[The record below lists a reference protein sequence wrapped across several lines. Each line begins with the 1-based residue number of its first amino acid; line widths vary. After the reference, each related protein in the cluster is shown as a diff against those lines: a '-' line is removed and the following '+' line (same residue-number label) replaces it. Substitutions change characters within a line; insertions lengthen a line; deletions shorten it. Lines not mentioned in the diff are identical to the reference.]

1 MRATPARTLGL
12 LGAAWVLLATTPGP
26 AAAQRG
32 LQPADYYDLVTVGYV
47 AVAPEGDLVAFTVTR
62 VLEEENSRR
71 REIWMQALENG
82 RPAGDPYSFTAPTG
96 DSYAPRWSPDGSLLS
111 FTSRRGDDDNT
122 TWFVRVSGPGGE
134 AFHIEGV
141 RGAPVWSA
149 DGEWIAYLALAEDAE
164 TEERDGWIAPDAL
177 SNTLD
182 PERFD
187 GRVVT
192 STRYK
197 ADGTLELRPHFSANE
212 SADLYL
218 VSAGGG
224 VPRRLTTLPFDK
236 SGVAWSSDGR
246 TIYFSG
252 DEDQDDESSEVLSR
266 DIWAVRVT
274 DGSVTALTPNP
285 GSEASPSPSPDGT
298 RLAFVFTA
306 ERGAE
311 RDLMVV
317 DVGGGTTEVAVISLG
332 GVVASQSSRVGG
344 DEMDD
349 AIKQFLKKDKGVDVG
364 DRTAEAIKVR
374 LGSAHP
380 LTREFRATVTGR
392 SLLTGLPESV
402 EFSTREIREA
412 LEEPVEAIIDTV
424 KVTLDRTPPELVTDI
439 LDQGIHLAGGG
450 SLLIGL
456 PDRIRA
462 ETGMPTRVVADP
474 LGVVVEGAG
483 IILENFSRYGEM
495 IFGDDGN

>member
-1 MRATPARTLGL
+1 MDLGTANTLVL
-12 LGAAWVLLATTPGP
+12 VLGEGIVLDEPSVVAVNAMDETLLA
-26 AAAQRG
+26 
-32 LQPADYYDLVTVGYV
+32 V
-47 AVAPEGDLVAFTVTR
+47 
-62 VLEEENSRR
+62 
-71 REIWMQALENG
+71 
-82 RPAGDPYSFTAPTG
+82 
-96 DSYAPRWSPDGSLLS
+96 
-111 FTSRRGDDDNT
+111 
-122 TWFVRVSGPGGE
+122 
-134 AFHIEGV
+134 
-141 RGAPVWSA
+141 
-149 DGEWIAYLALAEDAE
+149 
-164 TEERDGWIAPDAL
+164 
-177 SNTLD
+177 
-182 PERFD
+182 
-187 GRVVT
+187 
-192 STRYK
+192 
-197 ADGTLELRPHFSANE
+197 
-212 SADLYL
+212 
-218 VSAGGG
+218 
-224 VPRRLTTLPFDK
+224 
-236 SGVAWSSDGR
+236 
-246 TIYFSG
+246 
-252 DEDQDDESSEVLSR
+252 
-266 DIWAVRVT
+266 
-274 DGSVTALTPNP
+274 
-285 GSEASPSPSPDGT
+285 GSEAKRMIGRTPPHIRAVRPLRDGVIADFENCEKMLRYFIQQVHSRRWAKPRMVICVPSGVT
-298 RLAFVFTA
+298 GVERRAVQEAA
-306 ERGAE
+306 EFAGARPPVYIVDE
-311 RDLMVV
+311 PMAAAIGAGLPIADPTGSMVV

-380 LTREFRATVTGR
+380 LTREFRAAVTGR

>member
-1 MRATPARTLGL
+1 MAEDVVRRPRGQASRRAAFGTRDIAVDLGTANTLVYVRGEGIVL
-12 LGAAWVLLATTPGP
+12 DEPSVVAVNAMDETLLA
-26 AAAQRG
+26 
-32 LQPADYYDLVTVGYV
+32 V
-47 AVAPEGDLVAFTVTR
+47 
-62 VLEEENSRR
+62 
-71 REIWMQALENG
+71 
-82 RPAGDPYSFTAPTG
+82 
-96 DSYAPRWSPDGSLLS
+96 
-111 FTSRRGDDDNT
+111 
-122 TWFVRVSGPGGE
+122 
-134 AFHIEGV
+134 
-141 RGAPVWSA
+141 
-149 DGEWIAYLALAEDAE
+149 
-164 TEERDGWIAPDAL
+164 
-177 SNTLD
+177 
-182 PERFD
+182 
-187 GRVVT
+187 
-192 STRYK
+192 
-197 ADGTLELRPHFSANE
+197 
-212 SADLYL
+212 
-218 VSAGGG
+218 
-224 VPRRLTTLPFDK
+224 
-236 SGVAWSSDGR
+236 
-246 TIYFSG
+246 
-252 DEDQDDESSEVLSR
+252 
-266 DIWAVRVT
+266 
-274 DGSVTALTPNP
+274 
-285 GSEASPSPSPDGT
+285 GSEAKRMIGRTPPHIRAIRPLRGGVIADFENCEKMLRYFIQQVHSRRWAKPRMVICVPSGVT
-298 RLAFVFTA
+298 GVERRAVQEAA
-306 ERGAE
+306 EFAGARPPVYIVDE
-311 RDLMVV
+311 PMAAAIGAGLPIADPTGSMIV
-317 DVGGGTTEVAVISLG
+317 DVGGGTTEVVVLSLG
-332 GVVASQSSRVGG
+332 GVVASQSLRVGG

-424 KVTLDRTPPELVTDI
+424 KGTLDRTPPELVTDI

>member
-1 MRATPARTLGL
+1 MDLGTANTLVFVRGEGIVL
-12 LGAAWVLLATTPGP
+12 DEPSVVAVNAMDETLLAVGTEAKRMIGRTPPHIRAIRPLRGGVIADFENCEKMLRYFIQQVHSRRWAKP
-26 AAAQRG
+26 RMVICVPSGVTGVERRAVQEAAEFAGARPPVYIVDEPMAAAIGAG
-32 LQPADYYDLVTVGYV
+32 LPIAD
-47 AVAPEGDLVAFTVTR
+47 
-62 VLEEENSRR
+62 
-71 REIWMQALENG
+71 
-82 RPAGDPYSFTAPTG
+82 PTG
-96 DSYAPRWSPDGSLLS
+96 SM
-111 FTSRRGDDDNT
+111 
-122 TWFVRVSGPGGE
+122 
-134 AFHIEGV
+134 I
-141 RGAPVWSA
+141 
-149 DGEWIAYLALAEDAE
+149 
-164 TEERDGWIAPDAL
+164 
-177 SNTLD
+177 
-182 PERFD
+182 
-187 GRVVT
+187 
-192 STRYK
+192 
-197 ADGTLELRPHFSANE
+197 
-212 SADLYL
+212 
-218 VSAGGG
+218 
-224 VPRRLTTLPFDK
+224 
-236 SGVAWSSDGR
+236 
-246 TIYFSG
+246 
-252 DEDQDDESSEVLSR
+252 
-266 DIWAVRVT
+266 
-274 DGSVTALTPNP
+274 
-285 GSEASPSPSPDGT
+285 
-298 RLAFVFTA
+298 
-306 ERGAE
+306 
-311 RDLMVV
+311 V
-317 DVGGGTTEVAVISLG
+317 DVGGGTTEVAVLSLG

-412 LEEPVEAIIDTV
+412 LEEPVEVIIDTV

>member
-1 MRATPARTLGL
+1 M
-12 LGAAWVLLATTPGP
+12 
-26 AAAQRG
+26 AAAIGAG
-32 LQPADYYDLVTVGYV
+32 LPVAD
-47 AVAPEGDLVAFTVTR
+47 
-62 VLEEENSRR
+62 
-71 REIWMQALENG
+71 
-82 RPAGDPYSFTAPTG
+82 PTG
-96 DSYAPRWSPDGSLLS
+96 S
-111 FTSRRGDDDNT
+111 
-122 TWFVRVSGPGGE
+122 
-134 AFHIEGV
+134 
-141 RGAPVWSA
+141 
-149 DGEWIAYLALAEDAE
+149 
-164 TEERDGWIAPDAL
+164 
-177 SNTLD
+177 
-182 PERFD
+182 
-187 GRVVT
+187 
-192 STRYK
+192 
-197 ADGTLELRPHFSANE
+197 
-212 SADLYL
+212 
-218 VSAGGG
+218 
-224 VPRRLTTLPFDK
+224 
-236 SGVAWSSDGR
+236 
-246 TIYFSG
+246 
-252 DEDQDDESSEVLSR
+252 
-266 DIWAVRVT
+266 
-274 DGSVTALTPNP
+274 
-285 GSEASPSPSPDGT
+285 
-298 RLAFVFTA
+298 
-306 ERGAE
+306 
-311 RDLMVV
+311 MVV

-392 SLLTGLPESV
+392 SLVTGLPESV

-439 LDQGIHLAGGG
+439 LNQGIHLVGGG

>member
-1 MRATPARTLGL
+1 MAEDVVRRPRGQASRRAAFGTRDIAVDLGTANTLVFVRGEGIVL
-12 LGAAWVLLATTPGP
+12 DEPSVVAVNAMDETLLAVGTEAKRMIGRTPPHIRAIRPLRGGVIADFENCEKMLRYFIQQVHSRRWAKP
-26 AAAQRG
+26 RMVICVPSGVTGVERRAVQEAAEFAGARSPVYIVDEPMAAAIGAG
-32 LQPADYYDLVTVGYV
+32 LPIAD
-47 AVAPEGDLVAFTVTR
+47 
-62 VLEEENSRR
+62 
-71 REIWMQALENG
+71 
-82 RPAGDPYSFTAPTG
+82 PTG
-96 DSYAPRWSPDGSLLS
+96 SM
-111 FTSRRGDDDNT
+111 
-122 TWFVRVSGPGGE
+122 
-134 AFHIEGV
+134 I
-141 RGAPVWSA
+141 
-149 DGEWIAYLALAEDAE
+149 
-164 TEERDGWIAPDAL
+164 
-177 SNTLD
+177 
-182 PERFD
+182 
-187 GRVVT
+187 
-192 STRYK
+192 
-197 ADGTLELRPHFSANE
+197 
-212 SADLYL
+212 
-218 VSAGGG
+218 
-224 VPRRLTTLPFDK
+224 
-236 SGVAWSSDGR
+236 
-246 TIYFSG
+246 
-252 DEDQDDESSEVLSR
+252 
-266 DIWAVRVT
+266 
-274 DGSVTALTPNP
+274 
-285 GSEASPSPSPDGT
+285 
-298 RLAFVFTA
+298 
-306 ERGAE
+306 
-311 RDLMVV
+311 V
-317 DVGGGTTEVAVISLG
+317 DVGGGTTEVAVLSLG

-412 LEEPVEAIIDTV
+412 LEEPVEVIIDTV

>member
-1 MRATPARTLGL
+1 MDLGTANTLVLVRGEGIVL
-12 LGAAWVLLATTPGP
+12 DEPSVVAVNAMDETLLA
-26 AAAQRG
+26 
-32 LQPADYYDLVTVGYV
+32 V
-47 AVAPEGDLVAFTVTR
+47 
-62 VLEEENSRR
+62 
-71 REIWMQALENG
+71 
-82 RPAGDPYSFTAPTG
+82 
-96 DSYAPRWSPDGSLLS
+96 
-111 FTSRRGDDDNT
+111 
-122 TWFVRVSGPGGE
+122 
-134 AFHIEGV
+134 
-141 RGAPVWSA
+141 
-149 DGEWIAYLALAEDAE
+149 
-164 TEERDGWIAPDAL
+164 
-177 SNTLD
+177 
-182 PERFD
+182 
-187 GRVVT
+187 
-192 STRYK
+192 
-197 ADGTLELRPHFSANE
+197 
-212 SADLYL
+212 
-218 VSAGGG
+218 
-224 VPRRLTTLPFDK
+224 
-236 SGVAWSSDGR
+236 
-246 TIYFSG
+246 
-252 DEDQDDESSEVLSR
+252 
-266 DIWAVRVT
+266 
-274 DGSVTALTPNP
+274 
-285 GSEASPSPSPDGT
+285 GSEAKRMIGRTPPHIRAIRPLRDGVIADFENCEKMLRYFIQQVHSRRWAKPRMVICVPSGVT
-298 RLAFVFTA
+298 GVERRAVQEAA
-306 ERGAE
+306 EFAGARPPVYIVDE
-311 RDLMVV
+311 PMAAAIGAGLPIADPTGSMIV
-317 DVGGGTTEVAVISLG
+317 DVGGGTTEVAVLSLG
-332 GVVASQSSRVGG
+332 GVVASQSTRVGG

-412 LEEPVEAIIDTV
+412 LEEPLEAIIDTV

>member
-1 MRATPARTLGL
+1 MDLGTANTLVFVRGEGIVL
-12 LGAAWVLLATTPGP
+12 DEPSVVAVNAMDETLLA
-26 AAAQRG
+26 
-32 LQPADYYDLVTVGYV
+32 V
-47 AVAPEGDLVAFTVTR
+47 
-62 VLEEENSRR
+62 
-71 REIWMQALENG
+71 
-82 RPAGDPYSFTAPTG
+82 
-96 DSYAPRWSPDGSLLS
+96 
-111 FTSRRGDDDNT
+111 
-122 TWFVRVSGPGGE
+122 
-134 AFHIEGV
+134 
-141 RGAPVWSA
+141 
-149 DGEWIAYLALAEDAE
+149 
-164 TEERDGWIAPDAL
+164 
-177 SNTLD
+177 
-182 PERFD
+182 
-187 GRVVT
+187 
-192 STRYK
+192 
-197 ADGTLELRPHFSANE
+197 
-212 SADLYL
+212 
-218 VSAGGG
+218 
-224 VPRRLTTLPFDK
+224 
-236 SGVAWSSDGR
+236 
-246 TIYFSG
+246 
-252 DEDQDDESSEVLSR
+252 
-266 DIWAVRVT
+266 
-274 DGSVTALTPNP
+274 
-285 GSEASPSPSPDGT
+285 GSEAKRMIGRTPPHIRAIRPLRGGVIADFENCEKMLRYFIQQVHSRRWAKPRMVICVPSGVT
-298 RLAFVFTA
+298 GVERRAVQEAA
-306 ERGAE
+306 EFAGARPPVYIVDE
-311 RDLMVV
+311 PMAAAIGAGLPIADPTGSMIV
-317 DVGGGTTEVAVISLG
+317 DVGGGTTEVAVLSLG

>member
-1 MRATPARTLGL
+1 MDLGTANTLVFVRGEGIVL
-12 LGAAWVLLATTPGP
+12 DEPSVVAVNAMDETLLA
-26 AAAQRG
+26 
-32 LQPADYYDLVTVGYV
+32 V
-47 AVAPEGDLVAFTVTR
+47 
-62 VLEEENSRR
+62 
-71 REIWMQALENG
+71 
-82 RPAGDPYSFTAPTG
+82 
-96 DSYAPRWSPDGSLLS
+96 
-111 FTSRRGDDDNT
+111 
-122 TWFVRVSGPGGE
+122 
-134 AFHIEGV
+134 
-141 RGAPVWSA
+141 
-149 DGEWIAYLALAEDAE
+149 
-164 TEERDGWIAPDAL
+164 
-177 SNTLD
+177 
-182 PERFD
+182 
-187 GRVVT
+187 
-192 STRYK
+192 
-197 ADGTLELRPHFSANE
+197 
-212 SADLYL
+212 
-218 VSAGGG
+218 
-224 VPRRLTTLPFDK
+224 
-236 SGVAWSSDGR
+236 
-246 TIYFSG
+246 
-252 DEDQDDESSEVLSR
+252 
-266 DIWAVRVT
+266 
-274 DGSVTALTPNP
+274 
-285 GSEASPSPSPDGT
+285 GSEAKRMIGRTPPHIRAIRPLRDGVIADFENCEKMLRYFIQQVHSRRWAKPRMVICVPSGVT
-298 RLAFVFTA
+298 GVERRAVQEAA
-306 ERGAE
+306 EFAGARPPVYIVDE
-311 RDLMVV
+311 PMAAAIGAGLPIADPTGSMIV
-317 DVGGGTTEVAVISLG
+317 DVGGGTTEVAVLSLG

>member
-1 MRATPARTLGL
+1 VDLGTANTLVLVRGEGIVL
-12 LGAAWVLLATTPGP
+12 DEPSVVAVNAMDETLLA
-26 AAAQRG
+26 
-32 LQPADYYDLVTVGYV
+32 V
-47 AVAPEGDLVAFTVTR
+47 
-62 VLEEENSRR
+62 
-71 REIWMQALENG
+71 
-82 RPAGDPYSFTAPTG
+82 
-96 DSYAPRWSPDGSLLS
+96 
-111 FTSRRGDDDNT
+111 
-122 TWFVRVSGPGGE
+122 
-134 AFHIEGV
+134 
-141 RGAPVWSA
+141 
-149 DGEWIAYLALAEDAE
+149 
-164 TEERDGWIAPDAL
+164 
-177 SNTLD
+177 
-182 PERFD
+182 
-187 GRVVT
+187 
-192 STRYK
+192 
-197 ADGTLELRPHFSANE
+197 
-212 SADLYL
+212 
-218 VSAGGG
+218 
-224 VPRRLTTLPFDK
+224 
-236 SGVAWSSDGR
+236 
-246 TIYFSG
+246 
-252 DEDQDDESSEVLSR
+252 
-266 DIWAVRVT
+266 
-274 DGSVTALTPNP
+274 
-285 GSEASPSPSPDGT
+285 GSEAKRMIGRTPPHIRAVRPLRDGVIADFENCEKMLRYFIQQVHSRRWAKPRMVICVPSGVT
-298 RLAFVFTA
+298 GVERRAVQEAA
-306 ERGAE
+306 EFAGARPPVYIVDE
-311 RDLMVV
+311 PMAAAIGAGLPIADPTGSMVV

-380 LTREFRATVTGR
+380 LTREFRAAVTGR

-439 LDQGIHLAGGG
+439 LNQGIHLVGGG

>member
-1 MRATPARTLGL
+1 VDLGTANTLVFVRGEGIVL
-12 LGAAWVLLATTPGP
+12 DEPSVVAVNAMDETLLAVGTEAKRMIGRTPPHIRAIRPLRGGVIADFENCEKMLRYFIQQVHSRRWAKP
-26 AAAQRG
+26 RMVICVPSGVTGVERRAVQEAAEFAGARPPVYIVDEPMAAAIGAG
-32 LQPADYYDLVTVGYV
+32 LPIAD
-47 AVAPEGDLVAFTVTR
+47 
-62 VLEEENSRR
+62 
-71 REIWMQALENG
+71 
-82 RPAGDPYSFTAPTG
+82 PTG
-96 DSYAPRWSPDGSLLS
+96 SM
-111 FTSRRGDDDNT
+111 
-122 TWFVRVSGPGGE
+122 
-134 AFHIEGV
+134 I
-141 RGAPVWSA
+141 
-149 DGEWIAYLALAEDAE
+149 
-164 TEERDGWIAPDAL
+164 
-177 SNTLD
+177 
-182 PERFD
+182 
-187 GRVVT
+187 
-192 STRYK
+192 
-197 ADGTLELRPHFSANE
+197 
-212 SADLYL
+212 
-218 VSAGGG
+218 
-224 VPRRLTTLPFDK
+224 
-236 SGVAWSSDGR
+236 
-246 TIYFSG
+246 
-252 DEDQDDESSEVLSR
+252 
-266 DIWAVRVT
+266 
-274 DGSVTALTPNP
+274 
-285 GSEASPSPSPDGT
+285 
-298 RLAFVFTA
+298 
-306 ERGAE
+306 
-311 RDLMVV
+311 V
-317 DVGGGTTEVAVISLG
+317 DVGGGTTEVAVLSLG

-412 LEEPVEAIIDTV
+412 LEEPVEVIIDTV
-424 KVTLDRTPPELVTDI
+424 KVTLDRTPPELVNDI

>member
-1 MRATPARTLGL
+1 VDLGTANTLVL
-12 LGAAWVLLATTPGP
+12 VLGEGIVLDEPSVVAVNAMDETLLA
-26 AAAQRG
+26 
-32 LQPADYYDLVTVGYV
+32 V
-47 AVAPEGDLVAFTVTR
+47 
-62 VLEEENSRR
+62 
-71 REIWMQALENG
+71 
-82 RPAGDPYSFTAPTG
+82 
-96 DSYAPRWSPDGSLLS
+96 
-111 FTSRRGDDDNT
+111 
-122 TWFVRVSGPGGE
+122 
-134 AFHIEGV
+134 
-141 RGAPVWSA
+141 
-149 DGEWIAYLALAEDAE
+149 
-164 TEERDGWIAPDAL
+164 
-177 SNTLD
+177 
-182 PERFD
+182 
-187 GRVVT
+187 
-192 STRYK
+192 
-197 ADGTLELRPHFSANE
+197 
-212 SADLYL
+212 
-218 VSAGGG
+218 
-224 VPRRLTTLPFDK
+224 
-236 SGVAWSSDGR
+236 
-246 TIYFSG
+246 
-252 DEDQDDESSEVLSR
+252 
-266 DIWAVRVT
+266 
-274 DGSVTALTPNP
+274 
-285 GSEASPSPSPDGT
+285 GSEAKRMIGRTPPHIRAVRPLRDGVIADFENCEKMLRYFIQQVHSRRWAKPRMVICVPSGVT
-298 RLAFVFTA
+298 GVERRAVQEAA
-306 ERGAE
+306 EVAGARPPVYIVDE
-311 RDLMVV
+311 PMAAAIGAGLPIADPTGSMIV

-380 LTREFRATVTGR
+380 LTREFRAAVTGR

-412 LEEPVEAIIDTV
+412 LEEPVETIIDTV
-424 KVTLDRTPPELVTDI
+424 KVTLDRTAPELVTDI

>member
-1 MRATPARTLGL
+1 MDLGTANTLVL
-12 LGAAWVLLATTPGP
+12 VLGEGIVLDEPSVVAVNAMDETLLA
-26 AAAQRG
+26 
-32 LQPADYYDLVTVGYV
+32 V
-47 AVAPEGDLVAFTVTR
+47 
-62 VLEEENSRR
+62 
-71 REIWMQALENG
+71 
-82 RPAGDPYSFTAPTG
+82 
-96 DSYAPRWSPDGSLLS
+96 
-111 FTSRRGDDDNT
+111 
-122 TWFVRVSGPGGE
+122 
-134 AFHIEGV
+134 
-141 RGAPVWSA
+141 
-149 DGEWIAYLALAEDAE
+149 
-164 TEERDGWIAPDAL
+164 
-177 SNTLD
+177 
-182 PERFD
+182 
-187 GRVVT
+187 
-192 STRYK
+192 
-197 ADGTLELRPHFSANE
+197 
-212 SADLYL
+212 
-218 VSAGGG
+218 
-224 VPRRLTTLPFDK
+224 
-236 SGVAWSSDGR
+236 
-246 TIYFSG
+246 
-252 DEDQDDESSEVLSR
+252 
-266 DIWAVRVT
+266 
-274 DGSVTALTPNP
+274 
-285 GSEASPSPSPDGT
+285 GSEAKRMIGRTPPHIRAVRPLRDGVIADFENCEKMLRYFIQQVHSRRWAKPRMVICVPSGVT
-298 RLAFVFTA
+298 GVERRAVQEAA
-306 ERGAE
+306 EFAGARPPVYIVDE
-311 RDLMVV
+311 PMAAAIGAGLPIADPTGSMIV

-380 LTREFRATVTGR
+380 LTREFRAAVTGR

-424 KVTLDRTPPELVTDI
+424 KVTLDRTAPELVTDI

>member
-1 MRATPARTLGL
+1 MDLGTANTLVL
-12 LGAAWVLLATTPGP
+12 VLGEGIVLDEPSVVAVNAMDETLLA
-26 AAAQRG
+26 
-32 LQPADYYDLVTVGYV
+32 V
-47 AVAPEGDLVAFTVTR
+47 
-62 VLEEENSRR
+62 
-71 REIWMQALENG
+71 
-82 RPAGDPYSFTAPTG
+82 
-96 DSYAPRWSPDGSLLS
+96 
-111 FTSRRGDDDNT
+111 
-122 TWFVRVSGPGGE
+122 
-134 AFHIEGV
+134 
-141 RGAPVWSA
+141 
-149 DGEWIAYLALAEDAE
+149 
-164 TEERDGWIAPDAL
+164 
-177 SNTLD
+177 
-182 PERFD
+182 
-187 GRVVT
+187 
-192 STRYK
+192 
-197 ADGTLELRPHFSANE
+197 
-212 SADLYL
+212 
-218 VSAGGG
+218 
-224 VPRRLTTLPFDK
+224 
-236 SGVAWSSDGR
+236 
-246 TIYFSG
+246 
-252 DEDQDDESSEVLSR
+252 
-266 DIWAVRVT
+266 
-274 DGSVTALTPNP
+274 
-285 GSEASPSPSPDGT
+285 GSEAKRMIGRTPPHIRAVRPLRDGVIADFENCEKMLRYFIQQVHSRRWAKPRMVICVPSGVT
-298 RLAFVFTA
+298 GVERRAVQEAA
-306 ERGAE
+306 EFAGARPPVYIVDE
-311 RDLMVV
+311 PMAAAIGAGLPIADPTGSMIV

-380 LTREFRATVTGR
+380 LTREFRAAVTGR

-439 LDQGIHLAGGG
+439 LEQGIHLVGGG

>member
-1 MRATPARTLGL
+1 MDLGTANTLVFVRGEGIVL
-12 LGAAWVLLATTPGP
+12 DEPSVVAVNAMDETLLA
-26 AAAQRG
+26 
-32 LQPADYYDLVTVGYV
+32 V
-47 AVAPEGDLVAFTVTR
+47 
-62 VLEEENSRR
+62 
-71 REIWMQALENG
+71 
-82 RPAGDPYSFTAPTG
+82 
-96 DSYAPRWSPDGSLLS
+96 
-111 FTSRRGDDDNT
+111 
-122 TWFVRVSGPGGE
+122 
-134 AFHIEGV
+134 
-141 RGAPVWSA
+141 
-149 DGEWIAYLALAEDAE
+149 
-164 TEERDGWIAPDAL
+164 
-177 SNTLD
+177 
-182 PERFD
+182 
-187 GRVVT
+187 
-192 STRYK
+192 
-197 ADGTLELRPHFSANE
+197 
-212 SADLYL
+212 
-218 VSAGGG
+218 
-224 VPRRLTTLPFDK
+224 
-236 SGVAWSSDGR
+236 
-246 TIYFSG
+246 
-252 DEDQDDESSEVLSR
+252 
-266 DIWAVRVT
+266 
-274 DGSVTALTPNP
+274 
-285 GSEASPSPSPDGT
+285 GSEAKRMIGRTPPHIRAIRPLRGGVIADFENCEKMLRYFIQQVHSRRWAKPRMVICVPSGVT
-298 RLAFVFTA
+298 GVERRAVQEAA
-306 ERGAE
+306 EFAGARPPVYIVDE
-311 RDLMVV
+311 PMAAAIGAGLPIADPTGSMIV
-317 DVGGGTTEVAVISLG
+317 DVGGGTTEVVVLSLG

>member
-1 MRATPARTLGL
+1 MAEDVVRRPRGQASRRAAFGTRDIAVDLGTANTLVFVRGEGIVL
-12 LGAAWVLLATTPGP
+12 DEPSVVAVNAMDETLLA
-26 AAAQRG
+26 
-32 LQPADYYDLVTVGYV
+32 V
-47 AVAPEGDLVAFTVTR
+47 
-62 VLEEENSRR
+62 
-71 REIWMQALENG
+71 
-82 RPAGDPYSFTAPTG
+82 
-96 DSYAPRWSPDGSLLS
+96 
-111 FTSRRGDDDNT
+111 
-122 TWFVRVSGPGGE
+122 
-134 AFHIEGV
+134 
-141 RGAPVWSA
+141 
-149 DGEWIAYLALAEDAE
+149 
-164 TEERDGWIAPDAL
+164 
-177 SNTLD
+177 
-182 PERFD
+182 
-187 GRVVT
+187 
-192 STRYK
+192 
-197 ADGTLELRPHFSANE
+197 
-212 SADLYL
+212 
-218 VSAGGG
+218 
-224 VPRRLTTLPFDK
+224 
-236 SGVAWSSDGR
+236 
-246 TIYFSG
+246 
-252 DEDQDDESSEVLSR
+252 
-266 DIWAVRVT
+266 
-274 DGSVTALTPNP
+274 
-285 GSEASPSPSPDGT
+285 GSEAKRMIGRTPPHIRAIRPLRGGVIADFENCEKMLRYFIQQVHSRRWAKPRMVICVPSGVT
-298 RLAFVFTA
+298 GVERRAVQEAA
-306 ERGAE
+306 EFAGARPPVYIVDE
-311 RDLMVV
+311 PMAAAIGAGLPIADPTGSMIV
-317 DVGGGTTEVAVISLG
+317 DVGGGTTEVAVLSLG

>member
-1 MRATPARTLGL
+1 MDLGTANTLVL
-12 LGAAWVLLATTPGP
+12 VLGEGIVLDEPSVVAVNAMDETLLA
-26 AAAQRG
+26 
-32 LQPADYYDLVTVGYV
+32 V
-47 AVAPEGDLVAFTVTR
+47 
-62 VLEEENSRR
+62 
-71 REIWMQALENG
+71 
-82 RPAGDPYSFTAPTG
+82 
-96 DSYAPRWSPDGSLLS
+96 
-111 FTSRRGDDDNT
+111 
-122 TWFVRVSGPGGE
+122 
-134 AFHIEGV
+134 
-141 RGAPVWSA
+141 
-149 DGEWIAYLALAEDAE
+149 
-164 TEERDGWIAPDAL
+164 
-177 SNTLD
+177 
-182 PERFD
+182 
-187 GRVVT
+187 
-192 STRYK
+192 
-197 ADGTLELRPHFSANE
+197 
-212 SADLYL
+212 
-218 VSAGGG
+218 
-224 VPRRLTTLPFDK
+224 
-236 SGVAWSSDGR
+236 
-246 TIYFSG
+246 
-252 DEDQDDESSEVLSR
+252 
-266 DIWAVRVT
+266 
-274 DGSVTALTPNP
+274 
-285 GSEASPSPSPDGT
+285 GSEAKRMIGRTPPHIRAVRPLRDGVIADFENCEKMLRYFIQQVHSRRWAKPRMVICVPSGVT
-298 RLAFVFTA
+298 GVERRAVQEAA
-306 ERGAE
+306 EFAGARPPVYIVDE
-311 RDLMVV
+311 PMAAAIGAGLPIADPTGSMIV
-317 DVGGGTTEVAVISLG
+317 DVGGGTTEVAVLSLG

-380 LTREFRATVTGR
+380 LTREFRAAVTGR

>member
-1 MRATPARTLGL
+1 MDLGTANTLVL
-12 LGAAWVLLATTPGP
+12 VLGEGIVLDEPSVVAVNAMDETLLA
-26 AAAQRG
+26 
-32 LQPADYYDLVTVGYV
+32 V
-47 AVAPEGDLVAFTVTR
+47 
-62 VLEEENSRR
+62 
-71 REIWMQALENG
+71 
-82 RPAGDPYSFTAPTG
+82 
-96 DSYAPRWSPDGSLLS
+96 
-111 FTSRRGDDDNT
+111 
-122 TWFVRVSGPGGE
+122 
-134 AFHIEGV
+134 
-141 RGAPVWSA
+141 
-149 DGEWIAYLALAEDAE
+149 
-164 TEERDGWIAPDAL
+164 
-177 SNTLD
+177 
-182 PERFD
+182 
-187 GRVVT
+187 
-192 STRYK
+192 
-197 ADGTLELRPHFSANE
+197 
-212 SADLYL
+212 
-218 VSAGGG
+218 
-224 VPRRLTTLPFDK
+224 
-236 SGVAWSSDGR
+236 
-246 TIYFSG
+246 
-252 DEDQDDESSEVLSR
+252 
-266 DIWAVRVT
+266 
-274 DGSVTALTPNP
+274 
-285 GSEASPSPSPDGT
+285 GSEAKRMIGRTPPHIRAVRPLRDGVIADFENCEKMLRYFIQQVHSRRWAKPRMVICVPSGVT
-298 RLAFVFTA
+298 GVERRAVQEAA
-306 ERGAE
+306 EFAGARPPVYIVDE
-311 RDLMVV
+311 PMAAAIGAGLPIADPTGSMIV

-380 LTREFRATVTGR
+380 LTREFRAAVTGR

-412 LEEPVEAIIDTV
+412 LEEPVETIIDTV
-424 KVTLDRTPPELVTDI
+424 KVTLDRTAPELVTDI

>member
-1 MRATPARTLGL
+1 MAEDVVRRPRGQASRRAAFGTRDIAVDLGTANTLVFVRGEGIVL
-12 LGAAWVLLATTPGP
+12 DEPSVVAVNAMDETLLA
-26 AAAQRG
+26 
-32 LQPADYYDLVTVGYV
+32 V
-47 AVAPEGDLVAFTVTR
+47 
-62 VLEEENSRR
+62 
-71 REIWMQALENG
+71 
-82 RPAGDPYSFTAPTG
+82 
-96 DSYAPRWSPDGSLLS
+96 
-111 FTSRRGDDDNT
+111 
-122 TWFVRVSGPGGE
+122 
-134 AFHIEGV
+134 
-141 RGAPVWSA
+141 
-149 DGEWIAYLALAEDAE
+149 
-164 TEERDGWIAPDAL
+164 
-177 SNTLD
+177 
-182 PERFD
+182 
-187 GRVVT
+187 
-192 STRYK
+192 
-197 ADGTLELRPHFSANE
+197 
-212 SADLYL
+212 
-218 VSAGGG
+218 
-224 VPRRLTTLPFDK
+224 
-236 SGVAWSSDGR
+236 
-246 TIYFSG
+246 
-252 DEDQDDESSEVLSR
+252 
-266 DIWAVRVT
+266 
-274 DGSVTALTPNP
+274 
-285 GSEASPSPSPDGT
+285 GSEAKRMIGRTPPHIRAIRPLRGGVIADFENCEKMLRYFIQQVHSRRWAKPRMVICVPSGVT
-298 RLAFVFTA
+298 GVERRAVQEAA
-306 ERGAE
+306 EFAGARPPVYIVDE
-311 RDLMVV
+311 PMAAAIGAGLPIADPTGSMIV
-317 DVGGGTTEVAVISLG
+317 DVGGGTTEVAVLSLG

-424 KVTLDRTPPELVTDI
+424 KVTLDRTPPELVNDI